1 MPGQTISSL
10 QALFQ
15 SRLATLEHLLK
26 TAQAHFGEGERFL
39 EQRIAADMYPLATQ
53 VAFTCNQPRNF
64 ALWCEGK
71 PADNLDRE
79 VTLGQAYDH
88 IANTKAL
95 LEGVQAEDSKLSE
108 LTRIDLGPNLS
119 LEMSGDDYVNEFL
132 LPNFY
137 FHLVTSYNILRMAGV
152 PLGKKDYMLNLGP
165 FIRQG

>member
-1 MPGQTISSL
+1 M
-10 QALFQ
+10 
-15 SRLATLEHLLK
+15 
-26 TAQAHFGEGERFL
+26 

-88 IANTKAL
+88 IAHTKAL
-95 LEGVQAEDSKLSE
+95 IEGIQAEDAKLSE
-108 LTRIDLGPNLS
+108 LTRIELGPNLS
-119 LEMSGDDYVNEFL
+119 LEMSGMDYVNEFL

-137 FHLVTSYNILRMAGV
+137 FHLVTAYNILRMAGV